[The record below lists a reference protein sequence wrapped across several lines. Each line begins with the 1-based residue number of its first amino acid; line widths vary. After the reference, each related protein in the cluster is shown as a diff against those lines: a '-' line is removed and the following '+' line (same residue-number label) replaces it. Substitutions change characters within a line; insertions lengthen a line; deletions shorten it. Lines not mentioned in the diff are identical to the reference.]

1 MISGGRRED
10 EESARATHL
19 WFCIWAMCAFSIM
32 SSAHWHSPVRPVTA
46 QAQTVGVGIRHTC
59 YLHPSAGRERAASAR
74 SSRGTLGHAPLSKG
88 QGPVDSQQLDS
99 LRGSC
104 AKPRSRSSA
113 APAENQAA
121 FQTATQANR
130 ASQRNLPLL
139 LSSKCGMR
147 QRDETHFTACWKTQY
162 LYGLFHPLFRVSA
175 IASATGRF
183 FEDSRLGWRRI
194 PS

>member
-19 WFCIWAMCAFSIM
+19 WFCFWAMCAFSIM

-113 APAENQAA
+113 APAEIQAA
-121 FQTATQANR
+121 FR
-130 ASQRNLPLL
+130 VERGASQVIR
-139 LSSKCGMR
+139 S
-147 QRDETHFTACWKTQY
+147 
-162 LYGLFHPLFRVSA
+162 YGAGSYGHTVLDPTVIHVPPWSWTPSA
-175 IASATGRF
+175 LCRLHVHATTR
-183 FEDSRLGWRRI
+183 
-194 PS
+194 